1 MSFPAGIVRVFSG
14 GMAPPVLSF
23 RLLNTGAIEQFLP
36 NAELLYR
43 CGDAGTRWHRGTGWG
58 WVGGAERAH
67 GVPVGAVM
75 GSWCWGAQ
83 GAGGGQQAPLEGGEC
98 GDGELVLGCGGCLV
112 PWEVLGAPSSRWV
125 QQWGAGV
132 GARGVLRPGSR
143 GCWVSGCPCPRG
155 EEAVASPCFSPPSPP
170 SPQRP
175 VAERPQHQGLLAE
188 HGRADGAPAEAGGA
202 EPGRVLLQRGSAQVP
217 GEPGAGRPRGSSTP
231 TAGSRHPS

>member
-83 GAGGGQQAPLEGGEC
+83 GAGGGA
-98 GDGELVLGCGGCLV
+98 
-112 PWEVLGAPSSRWV
+112 
-125 QQWGAGV
+125 
-132 GARGVLRPGSR
+132 
-143 GCWVSGCPCPRG
+143 
-155 EEAVASPCFSPPSPP
+155 
-170 SPQRP
+170 
-175 VAERPQHQGLLAE
+175 
-188 HGRADGAPAEAGGA
+188 
-202 EPGRVLLQRGSAQVP
+202 
-217 GEPGAGRPRGSSTP
+217 
-231 TAGSRHPS
+231 AGSLGGW